1 MNHNRGSVTPNLP
14 TIVSVGEI
22 NTCGSGAR
30 AVSRDTPRPGSRTGW
45 GLVVDQG
52 VEFGVWIGIA
62 VLALIWANLQLW
74 HTRRVL
80 KRLRQDLGV
89 PKGRLR
95 PAAVAEMVSSVM
107 AP

>member
-1 MNHNRGSVTPNLP
+1 MNHSRGSVAPNLP
-14 TIVSVGEI
+14 TIVSVGQI
-22 NTCGSGAR
+22 NTCGSGPR
-30 AVSRDTPRPGSRTGW
+30 AVSRAEQRSRTGW

-95 PAAVAEMVSSVM
+95 PAAVAEMASSVM

>member
-1 MNHNRGSVTPNLP
+1 MNHNRGSVAPNLP
-14 TIVSVGEI
+14 TILRSDKSS
-22 NTCGSGAR
+22 TCGSGPR
-30 AVSRDTPRPGSRTGW
+30 AVSRAEQRSRTGW